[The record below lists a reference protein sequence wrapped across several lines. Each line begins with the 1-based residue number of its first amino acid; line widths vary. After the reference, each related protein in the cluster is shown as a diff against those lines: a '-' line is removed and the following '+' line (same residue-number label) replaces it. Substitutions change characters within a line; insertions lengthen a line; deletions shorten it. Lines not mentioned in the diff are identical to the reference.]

1 MKPVFYDLHI
11 HSCLSPCGDNDMTP
25 NNIVHMALLAGFDMI
40 ALTDHNTCGNC
51 PALLT
56 VAREAGLTAVP
67 GMELCTAEE
76 AHVVCLFPELEA
88 AMAFDAAVA
97 PTLPPVRNRPDIFGE
112 QLMMDAGD
120 EIVGRRDIL
129 LTTASSISVE
139 EVLPLARS
147 FGGTAF
153 PAHIDRESYSVLS
166 ALGDIPAVGFRAVE
180 ITARGDLPALLAR
193 YPETREKPLLL
204 NSDAHYLHQLGDPAA
219 WLELPER
226 SAAALVAALDG
237 RLPCGWGRSG
247 FEGGA

>member
-1 MKPVFYDLHI
+1 MRLSYDLHI
-11 HSCLSPCGDNDMTP
+11 HSCLSPCGDADMTP

-147 FGGTAF
+147 FGGPPFPPTSTGNPTASF
-153 PAHIDRESYSVLS
+153 LRWEISLRWGSGRWRSPPGGTCPLWLPGIPKPGGNRCCSTPTLIICTS
-166 ALGDIPAVGFRAVE
+166 LGI
-180 ITARGDLPALLAR
+180 LPPGWSCR
-193 YPETREKPLLL
+193 K
-204 NSDAHYLHQLGDPAA
+204 DPPPP
-219 WLELPER
+219 WW
-226 SAAALVAALDG
+226 AALDG